1 MSLHDIPGT
10 HVLQVTSAPIA
21 AATATSYAAVVS
33 MPFKA
38 IVKWAKFVPS
48 AAVTGNATHTQNLN
62 VKKVVSGSATEI
74 TNKDLGAGVDL
85 TALTAALIGTDDTL
99 DVSLASGDL
108 VVLEREKVGNGVALP
123 LGTFLVGIEG
133 G

>member
-10 HVLQVTSAPIA
+10 HVLQATVPTIA
-21 AATATSYAAVVS
+21 AATATSYAAIVS

-38 IVKWAKFVPS
+38 KVKWAKFVPAS
-48 AAVTGNATHTQNLN
+48 TVTGDASNSQNLN
-62 VKKVVSGSATEI
+62 VKKVVSGVATEI

-85 TALTAALIGTDDTL
+85 TALTPYLIGTDDTL
-99 DVSLASGDL
+99 DVSLALGDL
-108 VVLEREKVGNGVALP
+108 VVLEREKTGTGAILP
-123 LGTFLVGIEG
+123 LGVFLVGIEG